1 MCRTRWTCTREVATV
16 MFSHVTIGTQDFS
29 RAVAFYD
36 AVLEPLGIQRL
47 PDTRYPGWASWQRAG
62 DTEKLWVGKPQ
73 NGQPASHGNGWM
85 VAHPALRWTLPTPP
99 QSP

>member
-1 MCRTRWTCTREVATV
+1 MTKVLRKLTFGSNDPQAGPARPSRTVLDTGSRRGEWVARNCEVDVNQGGSTV

-62 DTEKLWVGKPQ
+62 VT
-73 NGQPASHGNGWM
+73 
-85 VAHPALRWTLPTPP
+85 
-99 QSP
+99 

>member
-1 MCRTRWTCTREVATV
+1 

-47 PDTRYPGWASWQRAG
+47 PGTKYPGWASWQR
-62 DTEKLWVGKPQ
+62 V
-73 NGQPASHGNGWM
+73 
-85 VAHPALRWTLPTPP
+85 RRY
-99 QSP
+99 